1 MAIQINI
8 RRISLLYILSLVCV
22 VILGVLV
29 YISNTNRFHADCDVI
44 CQEHANLTATIK
56 EIAVRDSIVKIDHET
71 VSKLQA
77 GNDHIGKMLEMQHRE
92 IEEDFSNLMLW
103 ASVLMIIFLVFS
115 IYSMYRT
122 DELVKQGRDSVAH
135 ITDLSTKAQSKIS
148 EMDSLYEKESTKL
161 SKRTQELI
169 SELKNNADTDLRK
182 FKESIDSEITNAKQ
196 IINKDIEE
204 YKNDIGSES
213 EKLQAQLEDVQKA
226 VTGILKILHSPSSGD
241 NK

>member
-1 MAIQINI
+1 
-8 RRISLLYILSLVCV
+8 
-22 VILGVLV
+22 
-29 YISNTNRFHADCDVI
+29 
-44 CQEHANLTATIK
+44 
-56 EIAVRDSIVKIDHET
+56 
-71 VSKLQA
+71 
-77 GNDHIGKMLEMQHRE
+77 
-92 IEEDFSNLMLW
+92 
-103 ASVLMIIFLVFS
+103 
-115 IYSMYRT
+115 
-122 DELVKQGRDSVAH
+122 
-135 ITDLSTKAQSKIS
+135 
-148 EMDSLYEKESTKL
+148 MDSLYEKESTKL

>member
-92 IEEDFSNLMLW
+92 IEEDFSNLML
-103 ASVLMIIFLVFS
+103 
-115 IYSMYRT
+115 
-122 DELVKQGRDSVAH
+122 
-135 ITDLSTKAQSKIS
+135 
-148 EMDSLYEKESTKL
+148 
-161 SKRTQELI
+161 
-169 SELKNNADTDLRK
+169 
-182 FKESIDSEITNAKQ
+182 
-196 IINKDIEE
+196 
-204 YKNDIGSES
+204 
-213 EKLQAQLEDVQKA
+213 
-226 VTGILKILHSPSSGD
+226 
-241 NK
+241 